1 MRLSM
6 TLAIF
11 SRLVNLVTSVVTFEL
26 SVLADEADNT
36 DIF

>member
-6 TLAIF
+6 TSAIY
-11 SRLVNLVTSVVTFEL
+11 SSMVNLVTSVVTFEL
-26 SVLADEADNT
+26 SVLADEAGKT